1 MPPYHVLVADD
12 DDAIRSLL
20 ARVLVHTYPTVT
32 VWAVKDG
39 KEALDIYDQQQLDM
53 VISNYNMPRLDG
65 LSLLAT
71 LRQSRQATLPI
82 LMTSAYTTIESQARS
97 LGVTAFLVKPFSI
110 SQLTALLKMLLP
122 P

>member
-12 DDAIRSLL
+12 DDSIRSLL
-20 ARVLVHTYPTVT
+20 ARILVHTYPSVT

-39 KEALDIYDQQQLDM
+39 REALDIYDQQQLDLL
-53 VISNYNMPRLDG
+53 ISNYHMPRLDG
-65 LSLLAT
+65 LALLQT
-71 LRQSRQATLPI
+71 LRQSRQSTLPI
-82 LMTSAYTTIESQARS
+82 LMTSAHVTIEPQARA

-110 SQLTALLKMLLP
+110 AQLTALLKARLP

>member
-1 MPPYHVLVADD
+1 MPAYHVLVADD

-20 ARVLVHTYPTVT
+20 ARILVHTYSSVT

-39 KEALDIYDQQQLDM
+39 REALDIYDQHPLDLL
-53 VISNYNMPRLDG
+53 ITNYDMPRLDG
-65 LSLLAT
+65 LALLAT

-82 LMTSAYTTIESQARS
+82 LMVSAHMTIEPQARA
-97 LGVTAFLVKPFSI
+97 LGITDFLIKPFSI
-110 SQLTALLKMLLP
+110 AHLTAILKVLLP

>member
-20 ARVLVHTYPTVT
+20 ARILVHMYPSMT

-39 KEALDIYDQQQLDM
+39 REALDIYDQHRLDLL
-53 VISNYNMPRLDG
+53 ISNYSMPRLDG
-65 LSLLAT
+65 LALLAT

-82 LMTSAYTTIESQARS
+82 LMISASITIEPQARA
-97 LGVTAFLVKPFSI
+97 LGVTSFLVKPFSI
-110 SQLTALLKMLLP
+110 PQLTAILKALLAP
-122 P
+122 

>member
-20 ARVLVHTYPTVT
+20 ARILVHTYPTVT

-39 KEALDIYDQQQLDM
+39 RAALDIYDQHQLDM
-53 VISNYNMPRLDG
+53 LISNYNMPRLDG
-65 LSLLAT
+65 LALLTT
-71 LRQSRQATLPI
+71 LRQARRATLPI
-82 LMTSAYTTIESQARS
+82 LMISASITIMPQARA
-97 LGVTAFLVKPFSI
+97 LGVTDFLVKPFSI
-110 SQLTALLKMLLP
+110 PQLTALLKALLP

>member
-20 ARVLVHTYPTVT
+20 ARVLVHTYPAVT

-39 KEALDIYDQQQLDM
+39 KEALDIYDQQQPDLL
-53 VISNYNMPRLDG
+53 ICNYNMPRLDG
-65 LSLLAT
+65 LALLAT

-82 LMTSAYTTIESQARS
+82 LMISASISIQPQARS
-97 LGVTAFLVKPFSI
+97 LGVTDFLVKPFSI
-110 SQLTALLKMLLP
+110 PQLTAILTALLPL
-122 P
+122 